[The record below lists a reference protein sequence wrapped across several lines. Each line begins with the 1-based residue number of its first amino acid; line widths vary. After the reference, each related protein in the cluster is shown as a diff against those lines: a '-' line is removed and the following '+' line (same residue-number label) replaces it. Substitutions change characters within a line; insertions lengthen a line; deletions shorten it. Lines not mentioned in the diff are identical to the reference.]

1 MFECSLYENS
11 HGFDFFRKK
20 SYSDHPNDITGLV
33 FVSYEFLYARSANS
47 AISITYQ
54 TESNIKSNACCY
66 KCDILKFTRG
76 VLESQN

>member
-33 FVSYEFLYARSANS
+33 PVNYGFLDEQSANS
-47 AISITYQ
+47 DVSIMYQ
-54 TESNIKSNACCY
+54 TKSDIKSNACC
-66 KCDILKFTRG
+66 
-76 VLESQN
+76 